1 MSKEE
6 RLLTFKVAATFLG
19 TVVGAGFASGQEILQ
34 FFTVYRFDGFLGIL
48 ISIVLFV
55 ILGSII
61 FNISHTIKRK
71 SYEDFLI
78 YVCGRKM
85 GMVLDVLI
93 TVFLFGTF
101 NVMLSATGALFYE
114 HFGLPYYFGIIITVI
129 PTAIVVIRGIKGILN
144 VNSIIA
150 PATIIVVFI
159 VSFLCLYNHHS
170 SDIIRNLHYEDD
182 STYKWVMSALL
193 YVSYN
198 IILSIP
204 ILVPLGKE
212 IKSKKV
218 LINGVTLGS
227 IAIGVLV
234 LLLNTVILNHIEND
248 SLYQIPMLY
257 IVEPFNNIVKYSFIV
272 ILWFEIFTTLLSNLY
287 GLSNRIQSATKL
299 NYKLIITGIC
309 VLALFISRFDFKTLL
324 SIIYPSFGFVSL
336 LFILF
341 LLVKQMYIKLKK
353 IERKFGSNGV

>member
-1 MSKEE
+1 MSKED

-19 TVVGAGFASGQEILQ
+19 TMVGAGFASGQEILQ
-34 FFTVYRFDGFLGIL
+34 FFTIYRFDGFLGIL
-48 ISIVLFV
+48 ISTVLFI

-61 FNISHTIKRK
+61 FSISYTIKRK

-85 GMVLDVLI
+85 GIVLDVLI
-93 TVFLFGTF
+93 TIFLFGTF

-129 PTAIVVIRGIKGILN
+129 PTAIIVLKGIKSILN
-144 VNSIIA
+144 INSIIA
-150 PATIIVVFI
+150 PVTIIVIFV
-159 VSFLCLYNHHS
+159 VSFLCLNYHHS
-170 SDIIRNLHYEDD
+170 SDLIRNLHYEDD
-182 STYKWVMSALL
+182 STYKWLMAALL

-227 IAIGVLV
+227 ISIGILIF
-234 LLLNTVILNHIEND
+234 LLNTVILNHIEYD

-257 IVEPFNNIVKYSFIV
+257 IVEPFSNLVKYSFII
-272 ILWFEIFTTLLSNLY
+272 ILWAEIFTTVLSNLF
-287 GLSNRIQSATKL
+287 GLANRIQSATKL
-299 NYKLIITGIC
+299 NYKLIVVGIC
-309 VLALFISRFDFKTLL
+309 ILSAFISRFDFKMLL
-324 SIIYPSFGFVSL
+324 SIIYPLFGSISL

-341 LLVKQMYIKLKK
+341 LLIKQMYLKLKK
-353 IERKFGSNGV
+353 IEKKFGGNK